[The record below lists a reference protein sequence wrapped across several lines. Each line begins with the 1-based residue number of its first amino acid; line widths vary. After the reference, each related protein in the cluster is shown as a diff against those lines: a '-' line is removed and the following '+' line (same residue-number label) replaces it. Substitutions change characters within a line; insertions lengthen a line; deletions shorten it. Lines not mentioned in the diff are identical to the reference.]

1 MYSCSTNEE
10 LHLTDLPDKKK
21 TPVIFPGL
29 ITSGSQI
36 FRIEKLEITSEFLNK
51 IENI

>member
-10 LHLTDLPDKKK
+10 LHLTDLPDKKN
-21 TPVIFPGL
+21 PVIFPGL

-36 FRIEKLEITSEFLNK
+36 FRIENLEITSEFLHK